1 MIRIALPARV
11 ALLALGL
18 LLSLGAAS
26 EAAACVCEA
35 APLRERLDASDA
47 AVAGR
52 VVGERAGEVNGAPVR
67 LLTFEVEQRV
77 KGGVGG
83 TIEIRTPSRTDCDV
97 SVPRDEP
104 IGFLLTEAPDGAWL
118 ATQCSVVSAAA
129 LVVEGGEP
137 RGTGIRVVV
146 GLVIGGVVLL
156 WAVHRRRKG
165 ARPDLPGAP
174 TP

>member
-1 MIRIALPARV
+1 V
-11 ALLALGL
+11 ALVTLA
-18 LLSLGAAS
+18 GATAG
-26 EAAACVCEA
+26 EAAACACISV
-35 APLRERLDASDA
+35 PLKERLDSADA

-52 VVGERAGEVNGAPVR
+52 VVAERDATVNGDPVG
-67 LLTFEVEQRV
+67 LLTFEVDQRV

-83 TIEIRTPSRTDCDV
+83 TVEIRTPSGTDCDADI
-97 SVPRDEP
+97 PRDEP
-104 IGFLLTEAPDGAWL
+104 IGLLLTKSPDGAWL

-137 RGTGIRVVV
+137 RGTMIKVAV
-146 GLVIGGVVLL
+146 GLVILGLVLL
-156 WAVHRRRKG
+156 WAFRRRRKG

>member
-1 MIRIALPARV
+1 MATLVP
-11 ALLALGL
+11 
-18 LLSLGAAS
+18 AAS
-26 EAAACVCEA
+26 AAACVCEA
-35 APLRERLDASDA
+35 APLRERLDAADA

-52 VVGERAGEVNGAPVR
+52 VVGERGGEVNGAPVR

-83 TIEIRTPSRTDCDV
+83 TIEIRTPSNTDCDV
-97 SVPRDEP
+97 SAPRDEP
-104 IGFLLTEAPDGAWL
+104 IGLLLTEAPDGAWL

-137 RGTGIRVVV
+137 RGTGIKVVV
-146 GLVIGGVVLL
+146 GIVIGVLVLL
-156 WAVHRRRKG
+156 WALDRRRRG

-174 TP
+174 SP